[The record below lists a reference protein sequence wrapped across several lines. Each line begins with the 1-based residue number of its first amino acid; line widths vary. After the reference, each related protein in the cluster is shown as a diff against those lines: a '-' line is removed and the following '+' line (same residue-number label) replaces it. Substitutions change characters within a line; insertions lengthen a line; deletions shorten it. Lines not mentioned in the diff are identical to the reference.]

1 MFRTSIDNNPWLP
14 KIVAQQ
20 IGYREAREL
29 LLSVPHVSISHFVPM
44 KTLLCRRYSRMTG
57 PAVIS
62 NWTGSLDQV
71 NYVYGGV
78 LDNEE

>member
-1 MFRTSIDNNPWLP
+1 
-14 KIVAQQ
+14 
-20 IGYREAREL
+20 
-29 LLSVPHVSISHFVPM
+29 M
-44 KTLLCRRYSRMTG
+44 KTLLFLRCSRMTG

-78 LDNEE
+78 LPNDE